1 MRTVDFLNRRRRHDC
16 ILFLLNN
23 KRSDALS
30 RHNSTLSSNR
40 QPSLKIWIRLLLLG
54 KNSTFSGF
62 LKSIE
67 SVFCFWVCKK
77 SQDDKKTNDVRG
89 VLLQTIK
96 GESQLH
102 LA

>member
-1 MRTVDFLNRRRRHDC
+1 MRTPDFLNRRRRHDC
-16 ILFLLNN
+16 IWFLLNN
-23 KRSDALS
+23 KVSDALS
-30 RHNSTLSSNR
+30 RHNSILSSNR

-96 GESQLH
+96 GES
-102 LA
+102 

>member
-1 MRTVDFLNRRRRHDC
+1 MVSKTKVDQSLC
-16 ILFLLNN
+16 LECTEI
-23 KRSDALS
+23 KRS
-30 RHNSTLSSNR
+30 R
-40 QPSLKIWIRLLLLG
+40 LKDYTFPR

-77 SQDDKKTNDVRG
+77 LQDDKKTSDVRG

-96 GESQLH
+96 GESKLH